1 MRVVFPS
8 DGSEFAPL
16 PSPLG
21 EQGRRSDRARVFR
34 VRVRVSRACACTIS
48 IADNGTAALFET
60 SSFRA
65 IDSRPSDSNRRR
77 GQRERE
83 EKEKNTN
90 AKFTRRWRVRFCCD
104 SVTHYSRVSFFLF
117 FQPNLTNSSM
127 FDRTNNKRTKR
138 ERERYS
144 SFIFFS
150 VVFPPCRR
158 TVGNLHANKEQRGVT
173 GYKTVAIRIYLS
185 SLPLPN
191 TLSKSLR
198 KRSRCLRKRRL
209 ILIFESSC
217 FSFIFRLK
225 LRNRCPL
232 FSIDLRPS
240 NWTSFTFLSRLSSP
254 AYI

>member
-173 GYKTVAIRIYLS
+173 GYNRRDS
-185 SLPLPN
+185 NLPLLPPSPEYPVKEF
-191 TLSKSLR
+191 TKTISLSTKTKADPDFRILLLLFHLSL
-198 KRSRCLRKRRL
+198 KV
-209 ILIFESSC
+209 
-217 FSFIFRLK
+217 
-225 LRNRCPL
+225 
-232 FSIDLRPS
+232 
-240 NWTSFTFLSRLSSP
+240 T
-254 AYI
+254 

>member
-1 MRVVFPS
+1 
-8 DGSEFAPL
+8 
-16 PSPLG
+16 
-21 EQGRRSDRARVFR
+21 
-34 VRVRVSRACACTIS
+34 
-48 IADNGTAALFET
+48 
-60 SSFRA
+60 
-65 IDSRPSDSNRRR
+65 
-77 GQRERE
+77 
-83 EKEKNTN
+83 
-90 AKFTRRWRVRFCCD
+90 
-104 SVTHYSRVSFFLF
+104 
-117 FQPNLTNSSM
+117 M

-209 ILIFESSC
+209 ILIFESSSSSS
-217 FSFIFRLK
+217 SFTFRLK

>member
-1 MRVVFPS
+1 
-8 DGSEFAPL
+8 
-16 PSPLG
+16 
-21 EQGRRSDRARVFR
+21 
-34 VRVRVSRACACTIS
+34 
-48 IADNGTAALFET
+48 
-60 SSFRA
+60 
-65 IDSRPSDSNRRR
+65 
-77 GQRERE
+77 
-83 EKEKNTN
+83 
-90 AKFTRRWRVRFCCD
+90 
-104 SVTHYSRVSFFLF
+104 
-117 FQPNLTNSSM
+117 M

-185 SLPLPN
+185 PPPPLPS

>member
-1 MRVVFPS
+1 
-8 DGSEFAPL
+8 
-16 PSPLG
+16 
-21 EQGRRSDRARVFR
+21 
-34 VRVRVSRACACTIS
+34 
-48 IADNGTAALFET
+48 
-60 SSFRA
+60 
-65 IDSRPSDSNRRR
+65 
-77 GQRERE
+77 
-83 EKEKNTN
+83 
-90 AKFTRRWRVRFCCD
+90 
-104 SVTHYSRVSFFLF
+104 
-117 FQPNLTNSSM
+117 M

-158 TVGNLHANKEQRGVT
+158 TAGNLHANKEQRGVT

-185 SLPLPN
+185 PPPPSTEYPVKEFTKTISLSTKTKADPDFRILLLLL
-191 TLSKSLR
+191 LS
-198 KRSRCLRKRRL
+198 
-209 ILIFESSC
+209 FT
-217 FSFIFRLK
+217 FRLK